1 MRPSLA
7 RRRLLIPRTSSAFSS
22 CPSVRCS
29 AEVASRGREDWI
41 GRLLHAFEGATTS
54 PPGSL
59 GLVHG
64 TVGAGQQALQVTAVG
79 GLREA
84 GTDSE
89 GDRRPVTAGHAAG
102 QAGQPGRDLGRSVAV
117 GSRNDDDELV
127 PAVATRDIV
136 RPHVLAAVLRQV
148 NKHPVA
154 YAIAV
159 FVVDLLEVVHV

>member
-7 RRRLLIPRTSSAFSS
+7 RRNLLIRRTLSAFSS
-22 CPSVRCS
+22 CPSVRWS
-29 AEVASRGREDWI
+29 AEVASRGREDRI
-41 GRLLHAFEGATTS
+41 GRLHAFEGAATS

-79 GLREA
+79 GLGDA

-89 GDRRPVTAGHAAG
+89 GDRRPASAGHAAG
-102 QAGQPGRDLGRSVAV
+102 QSGQPGRDLGRSLAV

-136 RPHVLAAVLRQV
+136 RPHVLAAGLRQV

-154 YAIAV
+154 YAMAV
-159 FVVDLLEVVHV
+159 FVVDLLEVI